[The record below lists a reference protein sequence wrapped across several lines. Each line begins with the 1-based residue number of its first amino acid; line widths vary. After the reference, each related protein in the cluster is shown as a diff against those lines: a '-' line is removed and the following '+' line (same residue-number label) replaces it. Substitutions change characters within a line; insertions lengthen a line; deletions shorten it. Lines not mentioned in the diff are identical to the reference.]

1 MPAASCI
8 SAEAPRSQ
16 LGRFLL
22 FQIKNLN
29 FLKTEAAGLW
39 LQTPELEFG
48 NVFSTLPPL
57 YPCINAIGALLL
69 SLDTLTVT
77 VDNTAESLFSWSP
90 ASLHL
95 KPLHPH
101 QHLTVPHL
109 QRLLR
114 YSLIHEIRP
123 DFVLVL

>member
-16 LGRFLL
+16 LGQFLL

-77 VDNTAESLFSWSP
+77 VDNTAGEFVQLESCISAPEASSSTPTSDCSSP
-90 ASLHL
+90 A
-95 KPLHPH
+95 KV
-101 QHLTVPHL
+101 TA
-109 QRLLR
+109 LLPN
-114 YSLIHEIRP
+114 S
-123 DFVLVL
+123 